1 MSINFKLKPIV
12 AALCAKGG
20 VGKTTSSVINSE
32 NSALIKGMRVLHID
46 LDPQCNSSDSLIGM
60 IKDKNVKGGKKPPK
74 LSEKMPEDYDHE
86 SGVEDECSVLDIF
99 YGKPVLPYP
108 SWVNEVDGCR
118 GKIDVICGH
127 PELGNV
133 NNEFNISTMSTEV
146 LFHLRNFLTTPDI
159 HEEYDLIMLDTPPTD
174 SPLFRICLRAASHV
188 YTPFEPNPFDI
199 DCLDGT
205 IQHLRQENYSRGNE
219 LEELKFIGIL
229 PNKVDLR
236 RKAHTDTLSLIQKNY
251 PDVIFPREA
260 WLSNLAVFPR
270 VNIFDAQPQSVFQL
284 PSSEKARQQATAMSD
299 HVHKKIFGEG
309 V

>member
-1 MSINFKLKPIV
+1 MSNEFELKPVI

-20 VGKTTSSVINSE
+20 VGKTTTSVMNSE
-32 NSALIKGMRVLHID
+32 YAALIKGMKVLHID

-60 IKDKNVKGGKKPPK
+60 VKDKNAKGGKKPPK
-74 LSEKMPEDYDHE
+74 LSIKIPDEYDPE

-99 YGKPVLPYP
+99 YGRPVLPYP
-108 SWVNEVDGCR
+108 SWVNGLEGCK

-133 NNEFNISTMSTEV
+133 NNEFNISTMSSDV
-146 LFHLRNFLTTPDI
+146 LFHLRNFLTTPEI
-159 HEEYDLIMLDTPPTD
+159 HEEYDLIILDTPPTD
-174 SPLFRICLRAASHV
+174 SPLFRICLRAASFI

-205 IQHLRQENYSRGNE
+205 IQHLRQENYSRGNDIE
-219 LEELKFIGIL
+219 QLEFIGIL

-236 RKAHTDTLSLIQKNY
+236 RTAHTETLAQMQKNY
-251 PDVIFPREA
+251 PDVIFPNSA

-284 PSSEKARQQATAMSD
+284 SKNEKARHQAMAMCEY
-299 HVHKKIFGEG
+299 VHKIVFKE
-309 V
+309 